1 MCERALPRNWGSWH
15 ALEDQLTESNFFV
28 ESSATGGLLGHDLL
42 GREENAVLLLEGSFI
57 LDVSHLRSLLS
68 GK

>member
-1 MCERALPRNWGSWH
+1 M
-15 ALEDQLTESNFFV
+15 LEDRLTESNFFV
-28 ESSATGGLLGHDLL
+28 ESSATGGLLGQDLL